1 MFDTGSQRTFITKNL
16 KGKLE
21 LKSTRKENINLTTFG
36 SSNSV
41 KKSLDVVTIHVLT
54 DKQQIQLN
62 ALVTICPP
70 FPVTIGRVQL
80 PSELQGLHLV
90 DPLNSKNDLNVDIL
104 IGNDNFA
111 KLITGNMKKSEDDCL
126 IATETKWDG

>member
-1 MFDTGSQRTFITKNL
+1 M
-16 KGKLE
+16 
-21 LKSTRKENINLTTFG
+21 
-36 SSNSV
+36 SS
-41 KKSLDVVTIHVLT
+41 TIHVLT

-62 ALVTICPP
+62 ALVTQTICPP

-80 PSELQGLHLV
+80 PSELQGLHLA

-104 IGNDNFA
+104 IRNDNFA

-126 IATETKWDG
+126 IATESKMGWLISGPISKEFESDHTNPMLSLEIHQDEGEN